1 MKNILIT
8 GATAGIG
15 RHAALH
21 LARRG
26 HRVFATGRKQ
36 EALASLAAESQGL
49 PLETLRLDVCDPASI
64 EEARAE
70 VARRTNG
77 HGVDVLINNA
87 GYGLAAPLA
96 EMRDADLRAQFETNV
111 FGVMAVTR
119 AFLPPMMERGVGR
132 VINVSS
138 IGGRV
143 TFPLFGAYH
152 ASKYALEAL
161 SDALRNEVAPFGVRV
176 VLVEPGPV
184 RTNFADTSLAS
195 VQPYRTATSAYGP
208 VFALAEQIQRQADAM
223 AVGPESTSRVLE
235 RAVSSRRPPARYVV
249 PFSSGLMLWAMR
261 LLPTPVLDALMRRFM
276 GLLPGRLR
284 RAAPAEAEVR
294 LAA

>member
-21 LARRG
+21 LARKG

-36 EALASLAAESQGL
+36 EALTSLAAEAQGL

-77 HGVDVLINNA
+77 HGIDVLINNA

-119 AFLPPMMERGVGR
+119 AFLPAMMERGEGR

-161 SDALRNEVAPFGVRV
+161 SDALRNEVAPFGVKV
-176 VLVEPGPV
+176 VIVEPGPV

-235 RAVSSRRPPARYVV
+235 RAITSRRPPARYVV
-249 PFSSGLMLWAMR
+249 PFGSGLMLWAMR

-284 RAAPAEAEVR
+284 RGAPVDPEVR